1 MFSRG
6 AVDWNGCFA
15 DDLIARIAQGDLRS
29 QPRWSIRLNRN
40 LDRQRGAA
48 QIASDFYRT
57 RDVREPRIVRFEP
70 HRAPHSGSDQH
81 RPPIPAIVIL
91 GFADPHPARIY
102 GVAPDRPRDAGF
114 FAYLAPPSRRLN

>member
-48 QIASDFYRT
+48 QIARAFSGTRVAGAPRLVRSD
-57 RDVREPRIVRFEP
+57 P
-70 HRAPHSGSDQH
+70 HGAPLSGSDQH
-81 RPPIPAIVIL
+81 RPPPPAIVIWGL
-91 GFADPHPARIY
+91 AAPHPARII
-102 GVAPDRPRDAGF
+102 GAAPDRHRDAGF
-114 FAYLAPPSRRLN
+114 FAFRAPPQRRLK